1 MRKIRIRF
9 EAAPESREIDV
20 LIRAPE
26 RDAEVDAL
34 IERISGKPPTGL
46 TATDADGALVRLA
59 PEKIILISVSGNIA
73 RLETEQGGFTLRQT
87 LQSIEQSLAGGSFLR
102 ISRSELVN
110 MDKVEKYDFTVKG
123 ELRLELSGGIEVWAS
138 RRCIP
143 EVRRQ
148 IKGKE

>member
-1 MRKIRIRF
+1 MRKLRIRF
-9 EAAPESREIDV
+9 EAAPEAREIDV
-20 LIRAPE
+20 LVRAPE

-34 IERISGKPPTGL
+34 IERISGKPQTGL